1 MDIAKSNSVCCGTL
15 KITNWGTGL
24 AHWASPGSPNARP
37 RFKIAPKDIYNAT
50 SPWFSSSFPIFS
62 PLSLQIKAKMKDF
75 KKKKICPVAQ
85 WATLIYQNSQ
95 VMQLFSYILC
105 ITDFILPQLP
115 HGGFFFYC
123 SLFHPTVK
131 WNYQRNFKS
140 LLFFISHTW
149 IGLIQMY
156 LKPKSKHVERCGLCH

>member
-115 HGGFFFYC
+115 HGGFFF
-123 SLFHPTVK
+123 
-131 WNYQRNFKS
+131 
-140 LLFFISHTW
+140 LLFPVPSHSQVE
-149 IGLIQMY
+149 L
-156 LKPKSKHVERCGLCH
+156 PKKFQITSFFYIAHLDRSYSNVSKAKK